1 MEKICVQAPITVANL
16 GSGFDLIGLALH
28 PIADVVIV
36 EKNNYQ
42 ELRIIDIQGD
52 NGKLPRGAKENTCSV
67 AIQSLLDKLGSKQGF
82 DISIHKKIGFNSGL
96 GSSASSAVA
105 GVVAVNE
112 LLGSPFKKTDLIEFA
127 LAGEYIASMGFHADN
142 IAPCLLGGITFV
154 HSIDPIRVSNIPF
167 HKDTTLVVLY
177 QPIKISTAE
186 ARAILPS
193 QYDRKTT
200 IQQSNN
206 FGTLLSGLYT
216 NNGELIQL
224 GLKDNIATPFRKA
237 LIPHY
242 DLLENKALEAGALG
256 FNISGSGPSVF
267 AWCENEDLALSV
279 KRAWEESF
287 NENKM
292 PFTIYLSKINES
304 GTILL

>member
-1 MEKICVQAPITVANL
+1 MEKICVHAPITVANL

-28 PIADVVIV
+28 QVADEVIV
-36 EKNNYQ
+36 EKNNNQ

-52 NGKLPRGAKENTCSV
+52 NGKLPRQVNENTCTV
-67 AIQSLLDKLGSKQGF
+67 AIQALLMKLESKQGF

-112 LLGSPFKKTDLIEFA
+112 LLGNPFQKIDLIEFA
-127 LAGEYIASMGFHADN
+127 LAGEYIASKGFHADN

-167 HKDTTLVVLY
+167 SKETTLAVLY
-177 QPIKISTAE
+177 QPVKISTAE

-193 QYDRKTT
+193 NYDRKTT
-200 IQQSNN
+200 IQQTNN
-206 FGTLLSGLYT
+206 FGSLLTGLYT
-216 NNGELIQL
+216 QTKELVKQ
-224 GLKDNIATPFRKA
+224 GLQDFLATPFRHT

-242 DLLENKALEAGALG
+242 EALEEAAMNAGALG

-267 AWCENEDLALSV
+267 AWCENESIALSV
-279 KRAWEESF
+279 KQAWEESF
-287 NENKM
+287 TEKKI
-292 PFTIYLSKINES
+292 PFTIYLSKINER
-304 GTILL
+304 GTVLS